1 MFAIEYEPR
10 IQDPVVVATFD
21 TLSEAEAYMQILKDQ
36 KPKAAAYHTIVAVED
51 EFHNP
56 TPS

>member
-10 IQDPVVVATFD
+10 IEDPVVVATFN
-21 TLSEAEAYMQILKDQ
+21 TLSEAEAYMEVIKQ
-36 KPKAAAYHTIVAVED
+36 KRPRAATFHTIVAIED